1 MRSFV
6 CVCVKNVV
14 LHVWIYLNNRCNAW
28 CCYEWQNFRFLRPKR
43 GKFFPIPSLS
53 GQYKNFNISIL
64 TYKCQHSFQ
73 AMRTSAC
80 FCITG
85 WLAVFFS
92 KVFNFT
98 HTYIPTYTEISMD
111 LDLNVMLQSFNK
123 KIWCYN
129 VVQGALLLDVGR
141 FFTGY
146 GIGVFSYVVIT
157 LFFLLDK
164 SNNPWKQ
171 FFFI

>member
-1 MRSFV
+1 MSLCLYEQILFHYIFYYRFTVYEIICVCV

-14 LHVWIYLNNRCNAW
+14 LHVWIHLNNRCNAW
-28 CCYEWQNFRFLRPKR
+28 CCYEWENFRFLRPKR

-111 LDLNVMLQSFNK
+111 LDLNVMLQSLTK
-123 KIWCYN
+123 KKNDVTMWCRVLCY
-129 VVQGALLLDVGR
+129 L
-141 FFTGY
+141 
-146 GIGVFSYVVIT
+146 I
-157 LFFLLDK
+157 
-164 SNNPWKQ
+164 
-171 FFFI
+171 